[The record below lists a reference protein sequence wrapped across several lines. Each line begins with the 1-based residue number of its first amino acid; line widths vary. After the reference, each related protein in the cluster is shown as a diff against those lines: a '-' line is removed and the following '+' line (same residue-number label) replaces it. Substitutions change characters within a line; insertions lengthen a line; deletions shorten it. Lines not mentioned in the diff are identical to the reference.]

1 MNSLEEIDSMEEH
14 TNLAWNK
21 LEKTF
26 KLKKLYDFADACA
39 EEKALA
45 PETVADLKKALR
57 ERVNRK
63 QLQKTKDVC
72 YNKEEGR
79 VAAIAILHFHEG
91 TFSFRNADAV
101 SPLLSLAPKNKNK
114 TVKKH
119 PLHDVAER
127 VEKPTNDRDKDKDK
141 ERERERG

>member
-1 MNSLEEIDSMEEH
+1 MNTLEEIDSMEEH
-14 TNLAWNK
+14 TNMAWNK

-26 KLKKLYDFADACA
+26 KLKKLYEFADQCA
-39 EEKALA
+39 VEKSLT
-45 PETVADLKKALR
+45 PETTADLKKALR

-72 YNKEEGR
+72 YNKEEGK
-79 VAAIAILHFHEG
+79 VMAISILHFVDN
-91 TFSFRNADAV
+91 TFVFRNTDAV

-119 PLHDVAER
+119 PLHDVAEK
-127 VEKPTNDRDKDKDK
+127 VSL
-141 ERERERG
+141 

>member
-1 MNSLEEIDSMEEH
+1 MNTLEEIDPMEEH

-26 KLKKLYDFADACA
+26 KLKKLYDFADASA
-39 EEKALA
+39 EEKGLTA
-45 PETVADLKKALR
+45 ETVADLKKALR

-63 QLQKTKDVC
+63 QLQKSKDVC

-79 VAAIAILHFHEG
+79 VTAIAILHFNEG
-91 TFSFRNADAV
+91 GFTFRNTDAV

-119 PLHDVAER
+119 PLHDVAE
-127 VEKPTNDRDKDKDK
+127 KSS
-141 ERERERG
+141 

>member
-1 MNSLEEIDSMEEH
+1 MNTLEEIDSMEEH
-14 TNLAWNK
+14 TNLPWNK

-26 KLKKLYDFADACA
+26 KLKKLYEYADTCGQVKMLSQDTIA
-39 EEKALA
+39 E
-45 PETVADLKKALR
+45 LKKALR

-72 YNKEEGR
+72 YNKEEGK
-79 VAAIAILHFHEG
+79 VTTIGILHFHEDS
-91 TFSFRNADAV
+91 FSFRNTDAV

-119 PLHDVAER
+119 PLYDVAE
-127 VEKPTNDRDKDKDK
+127 KTT
-141 ERERERG
+141 

>member
-1 MNSLEEIDSMEEH
+1 MNVLEDIDSMEEH
-14 TNLAWNK
+14 SNLAWNK

-26 KLKKLYDFADACA
+26 KLKKLYDYADACA
-39 EEKALA
+39 EEKGLSQ
-45 PETVADLKKALR
+45 ETVADLKKALR

-72 YNKEEGR
+72 YNKEEGK
-79 VAAIAILHFHEG
+79 VTAVAILHFNEG
-91 TFSFRNADAV
+91 GFTFRNMDAV

-119 PLHDVAER
+119 PLHEV
-127 VEKPTNDRDKDKDK
+127 VEKAS
-141 ERERERG
+141 

>member
-1 MNSLEEIDSMEEH
+1 MNSLEEIDPMEEH

-26 KLKKLYDFADACA
+26 KLKKLYEYADSCGV
-39 EEKALA
+39 EKTLA

-79 VAAIAILHFHEG
+79 VTAIAILHFHEG
-91 TFSFRNADAV
+91 SFSFRNADAV

-119 PLHDVAER
+119 PLHDVAEK
-127 VEKPTNDRDKDKDK
+127 VEKPTNDRGS
-141 ERERERG
+141 ERA

>member
-1 MNSLEEIDSMEEH
+1 MNSLEDIDNMEEH
-14 TNLAWNK
+14 NNLPWNK

-26 KLKKLYDFADACA
+26 KLKKLYEYADFCA
-39 EEKALA
+39 VEKGLSA
-45 PETVADLKKALR
+45 ETVADLKKALR

-72 YNKEEGR
+72 YNKEEGK
-79 VAAIAILHFHEG
+79 VTTISILHFHEG
-91 TFSFRNADAV
+91 SYSFRNTDAV

-119 PLHDVAER
+119 PLHDVT
-127 VEKPTNDRDKDKDK
+127 EKNA
-141 ERERERG
+141 

>member
-1 MNSLEEIDSMEEH
+1 MNTLEEIDSMEEH
-14 TNLAWNK
+14 TNLPWNK

-26 KLKKLYDFADACA
+26 KLKKLYEYADDCA
-39 EEKALA
+39 AEKMLST
-45 PETVADLKKALR
+45 ETVADLKKALR

-72 YNKEEGR
+72 YNKEEGK
-79 VAAIAILHFHEG
+79 VTAIAILHFNENS
-91 TFSFRNADAV
+91 FSFRNADAV

-119 PLHDVAER
+119 PLHDVAE
-127 VEKPTNDRDKDKDK
+127 KT
-141 ERERERG
+141 

>member
-1 MNSLEEIDSMEEH
+1 MNSLEEIDPMEEH

-26 KLKKLYDFADACA
+26 KLKKLYEYADSCA
-39 EEKALA
+39 VEKALA

-79 VAAIAILHFHEG
+79 VTAIAILHFHEG
-91 TFSFRNADAV
+91 SFSFRNTDAV

-119 PLHDVAER
+119 PLHEVSER
-127 VEKPTNDRDKDKDK
+127 ADKPTNDRGSEKA
-141 ERERERG
+141 